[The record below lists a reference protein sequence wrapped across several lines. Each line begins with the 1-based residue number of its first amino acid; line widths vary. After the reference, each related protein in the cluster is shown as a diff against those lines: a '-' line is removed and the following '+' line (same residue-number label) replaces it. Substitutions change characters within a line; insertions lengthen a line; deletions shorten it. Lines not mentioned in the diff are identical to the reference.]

1 MPRKRTRPTR
11 AKNGEYRFADYPD
24 FRPNLSP
31 EEMFRLGSFGG
42 TYWRPIYSSVTKKN
56 YKGQH
61 LKYPKFWWKGIPQ
74 DHLTRSWDDY
84 DKSVNL
90 YKVKVG
96 STLEFWEEKGWIR
109 PSHPYGWVQWYCDFF
124 QGERSD
130 DDERQIRRWKALAGV
145 KGRFRLWLTNDIKRK
160 QGKWNDTTISPGKR
174 QTLQHWAYKL
184 TKADFDKSP
193 PPPPLAKRRTRRSRK
208 SQAQKGGQKKAAD
221 HQQSTEMTA
230 KLDGYGNVI
239 FKQEGKDVRVEYSL
253 NNLST
258 GEHGFHIHADPVQG
272 TGDEC
277 KAAGPH
283 YNPTDETHGGLH
295 SETRHVGDMGNVVAN
310 AEGVARGNK
319 VLNDVSLSSIHNR
332 TVIVH
337 EREDDLGRGT
347 GVARAESLKT
357 GNAGARLACG
367 IIQ

>member
-11 AKNGEYRFADYPD
+11 AKNKEYRFADYPD

-42 TYWRPIYSSVTKKN
+42 TYWRPIYSSVTRKK
-56 YKGQH
+56 YKNQH
-61 LKYPKFWWKGIPQ
+61 LKYPKSWWKGIPS

-84 DKSVNL
+84 DKTVNK

-124 QGERSD
+124 QGERGD
-130 DDERQIRRWKALAGV
+130 DDERQIGRWKALAGT

-160 QGKWNDTTISPGKR
+160 AGKWNDYSISPGKR
-174 QTLQHWAYKL
+174 QTLQHWGYEL

-193 PPPPLAKRRTRRSRK
+193 KPPPLAKRRTRKAAKTSGL
-208 SQAQKGGQKKAAD
+208 KGGSSAA
-221 HQQSTEMTA
+221 STPKELSA
-230 KLDGYGNVI
+230 ELQGYGTVG
-239 FKQEGKDVRVEYSL
+239 FKQEGRDAVVRYDL
-253 NNLST
+253 KNLSP
-258 GEHGFHIHADPVQG
+258 GEHGFHIHQVGVQG
-272 TGDEC
+272 EGEKC

-283 YNPTDETHGGLH
+283 YNPGGETHGGLH
-295 SETRHVGDMGNVVAN
+295 SQLRHAGDLGNVVAG
-310 AEGVARGNK
+310 AEGAARGK
-319 VLNDVSLSSIHNR
+319 VVVDNLRLGDIEGRS
-332 TVIVH
+332 VIVH
-337 EREDDLGRGT
+337 EREDDLGRGK
-347 GVARAESLKT
+347 GPARPESLKT